1 MSDPRLGRSAHG
13 IAAVRC
19 LRRVSNAIAVH
30 VIDVDVNPE
39 PAWADYSAPTYASLS
54 IHLGHVGGEAELRLK
69 PDEPA
74 PDGPRAM
81 CFTPAGAPIWG
92 YTQGATRAQGIKLD
106 FDLPRASETLGQQL
120 RDSERPRSFRDD
132 RLRRLAQCLADEC
145 RSPERFNR
153 LYFDALTVAVCI
165 DFLRLGAEPPPRRT
179 GALAS
184 WQVRRATDYLLAH
197 LSEAVPLAALAGLT
211 GLSQWHFARAFKAAT
226 GVSPHR
232 WQLNARIAK
241 AEELLLSRSMT
252 QAQIALEVGFA
263 EQSHLCR
270 VFKNVIGVSPGAWL
284 REHSAPCCS
293 ASATMM
299 PSGPR
304 M

>member
-19 LRRVSNAIAVH
+19 MCRVSNEIAVH

-39 PAWADYSAPTYASLS
+39 PAWADYSTPTHASLS
-54 IHLGHVGGEAELRLK
+54 IHLGHVGGKAELRLK

-74 PDGPRAM
+74 PHGPQAI

-92 YTQGATRAQGIKLD
+92 YTHGATRAEGIKLD
-106 FDLPRASETLGQQL
+106 FDLQRTSETLGQKL
-120 RDSERPRSFRDD
+120 RTPVRPRSFRND

-145 RSPERFNR
+145 RNPDRFNR
-153 LYFDALTVAVCI
+153 LYFDALTVAVCV
-165 DFLRLGAEPPPRRT
+165 DFLRLGAEGPPRRT
-179 GALAS
+179 RVLAS
-184 WQVRRATDYLLAH
+184 WEVRRATDYLMTH

-226 GVSPHR
+226 GVSPHQ

-241 AEELLLSRSMT
+241 AEELLLSGSMP

-284 REHSAPCCS
+284 REHRAERRSTFDNLA
-293 ASATMM
+293 
-299 PSGPR
+299 
-304 M
+304 

>member
-54 IHLGHVGGEAELRLK
+54 IHLGHVGGKAELRLK

-106 FDLPRASETLGQQL
+106 FDLQRASETLGQQL

-153 LYFDALTVAVCI
+153 LYFDALTVAICI

-284 REHSAPCCS
+284 REHSAERRS
-293 ASATMM
+293 
-299 PSGPR
+299 
-304 M
+304 

>member
-19 LRRVSNAIAVH
+19 LRRVSNAIAVQ

-39 PAWADYSAPTYASLS
+39 PAWADYSAPTHASLS
-54 IHLGHVGGEAELRLK
+54 IHLGHVGGKAELRLK

-74 PDGPRAM
+74 PDGPRAI

-92 YTQGATRAQGIKLD
+92 YTRGATRAEGIKLD
-106 FDLPRASETLGQQL
+106 FDLQRTSETLGQQL

-132 RLRRLAQCLADEC
+132 RLWRLAQCLADEC
-145 RSPERFNR
+145 RSPDRFNR
-153 LYFDALTVAVCI
+153 LYFDALTVAICI
-165 DFLRLGAEPPPRRT
+165 DFLRLGTEPAPRRT

-184 WQVRRATDYLLAH
+184 WQVRRATDYLMAH

-232 WQLNARIAK
+232 WQLTARIAK

-284 REHSAPCCS
+284 REHSAE
-293 ASATMM
+293 
-299 PSGPR
+299 R
-304 M
+304 R

>member
-19 LRRVSNAIAVH
+19 VRRVSNAVAVH

-54 IHLGHVGGEAELRLK
+54 IHLGHVGGKAELRLK

-106 FDLPRASETLGQQL
+106 FDLQRASETLGQQL

-153 LYFDALTVAVCI
+153 LYFDALTVAICI

-226 GVSPHR
+226 GVSPHQ

-241 AEELLLSRSMT
+241 AEKLLLSRSMT

-284 REHSAPCCS
+284 REHSAERRS
-293 ASATMM
+293 
-299 PSGPR
+299 
-304 M
+304 

>member
-1 MSDPRLGRSAHG
+1 M
-13 IAAVRC
+13 
-19 LRRVSNAIAVH
+19 H

-39 PAWADYSAPTYASLS
+39 PAWADYSAPTHASLS
-54 IHLGHVGGEAELRLK
+54 IHLGHVGGKAELRLK
-69 PDEPA
+69 PGEPA
-74 PDGPRAM
+74 PNGPHAI

-92 YTQGATRAQGIKLD
+92 YTHGATRAEGIKLD
-106 FDLPRASETLGQQL
+106 FDLQRASETLGQQL
-120 RDSERPRSFRDD
+120 RTPERPRSFRSD

-145 RSPERFNR
+145 RNPDRFNR

-179 GALAS
+179 GVLAP
-184 WQVRRATDYLLAH
+184 WQVRRATDYLMAH

-241 AEELLLSRSMT
+241 AEKLLLSGSMP

-270 VFKNVIGVSPGAWL
+270 VFKNVIGRSPGAWL
-284 REHSAPCCS
+284 REHRADRRSTFDNLA
-293 ASATMM
+293 
-299 PSGPR
+299 
-304 M
+304 

>member
-19 LRRVSNAIAVH
+19 MRRVSNEIAVH

-39 PAWADYSAPTYASLS
+39 PAWADYSTPTHTSLS
-54 IHLGHVGGEAELRLK
+54 IHLAHVGGEAELRLK

-74 PDGPRAM
+74 PHGPQAI

-92 YTQGATRAQGIKLD
+92 YTHGATRAEGIKLD
-106 FDLPRASETLGQQL
+106 FDLQRTSETLGQKL
-120 RDSERPRSFRDD
+120 RTPVRPRSFRND

-145 RSPERFNR
+145 RNPDRFNR

-165 DFLRLGAEPPPRRT
+165 DFLRLGAERQPRRT
-179 GALAS
+179 RVLAS
-184 WQVRRATDYLLAH
+184 SEVRRATDYLMSH

-232 WQLNARIAK
+232 WQLNARVAK
-241 AEELLLSRSMT
+241 AEELLLSGSMP

-270 VFKNVIGVSPGAWL
+270 VFKSVIGVSPGAWL
-284 REHSAPCCS
+284 REHRNERTLIAF
-293 ASATMM
+293 
-299 PSGPR
+299 PR
-304 M
+304 

>member
-1 MSDPRLGRSAHG
+1 MSDSRLGRSAHG
-13 IAAVRC
+13 IASVRC
-19 LRRVSNAIAVH
+19 VRRVSNAVAVH

-54 IHLGHVGGEAELRLK
+54 IHLGHVGGKAELRLK

-106 FDLPRASETLGQQL
+106 FDLQRASETLGQQL

-153 LYFDALTVAVCI
+153 LYFDALTVAICI

-197 LSEAVPLAALAGLT
+197 LSEAVPLAAVAGLT

-226 GVSPHR
+226 GVSPHQ

-241 AEELLLSRSMT
+241 AEELLLSRSMP

-270 VFKNVIGVSPGAWL
+270 VFKNVIGVSPGGWL
-284 REHSAPCCS
+284 REHSAERRS
-293 ASATMM
+293 
-299 PSGPR
+299 
-304 M
+304 

>member
-19 LRRVSNAIAVH
+19 MRRVCNEIAVH
-30 VIDVDVNPE
+30 VIDVDVDPE
-39 PAWADYSAPTYASLS
+39 PAWADYSTPTHASLS
-54 IHLGHVGGEAELRLK
+54 IHLGHVGGKAELRLK

-74 PDGPRAM
+74 PNGPHAI

-92 YTQGATRAQGIKLD
+92 YTYGATRAEGIKLD
-106 FDLPRASETLGQQL
+106 FDLQRTSETLEQKL
-120 RDSERPRSFRDD
+120 RTPVRPRSFRND

-145 RSPERFNR
+145 RNPDRFNR

-165 DFLRLGAEPPPRRT
+165 DFLRLGAERPPRRT
-179 GALAS
+179 RVLAS
-184 WQVRRATDYLLAH
+184 WEVRRATDYLMTH

-211 GLSQWHFARAFKAAT
+211 GLSQWHFTRAFKAAT

-241 AEELLLSRSMT
+241 AEELLLSGSMP

-284 REHSAPCCS
+284 REHRAERRSTFDNLA
-293 ASATMM
+293 
-299 PSGPR
+299 
-304 M
+304 

>member
-1 MSDPRLGRSAHG
+1 MSDSRLGRLAHG

-19 LRRVSNAIAVH
+19 TRRVSNEIAVH

-39 PAWADYSAPTYASLS
+39 PAWADYSAPALASLS
-54 IHLGHVGGEAELRLK
+54 VHLGQAGGQAELRLK
-69 PDEPA
+69 ADEPA
-74 PDGPRAM
+74 LDGPHAI

-92 YTQGATRAQGIKLD
+92 YTHGATRAEGIKLD
-106 FDLPRASETLGQQL
+106 FDLQRVSETLGQTL
-120 RDSERPRSFRDD
+120 TGPERPRSFRND
-132 RLRRLAQCLADEC
+132 RLRRLAQCLGDEC
-145 RSPERFNR
+145 RIPDRFNR
-153 LYFDALTVAVCI
+153 LYFDSLTVAVCI
-165 DFLRLGAEPPPRRT
+165 DFLRLSVEPPPRRT
-179 GALAS
+179 GVLAS
-184 WQVRRATDYLLAH
+184 WQVRRVTDYLMAH

-211 GLSQWHFARAFKAAT
+211 GLSQWHFARAFKATT

-241 AEELLLSRSMT
+241 AQELLLARSMP

-284 REHSAPCCS
+284 REHCPERRS
-293 ASATMM
+293 TFDQL
-299 PSGPR
+299 G
-304 M
+304 